1 MTFPQNLAS
10 DLFLAENDL
19 DSIEM
24 IPLGGPEG
32 DDADYEIPENLP
44 ILPVRNTVLF
54 PGMVV
59 PVTVGRQKSVRLVK
73 KAYKGNRIIG
83 VVAQANQQKDEPTP
97 DDLYRLGTVAYI
109 IKMITLPDGNITIII
124 QGKKRFEIGKITQ
137 EDPFMTA
144 NVRPIDDVFL
154 NSGKKE
160 GKALI
165 QTLKEAAYKI
175 LRLNP
180 EIPQEAR
187 IALDNIESPMFL
199 VHFLSSNINADVADK
214 QRLLEKTEGAQ
225 QAQLLLEYM
234 LKEVQLLELKREI
247 QSKASL
253 DLDQQQRDYYL
264 RQQMKVLQ
272 DELGMDTPDR
282 ELDELRAKAAK
293 KNWSKPIRD
302 HFDKEL
308 AKLQRSNPM
317 APDYPITM
325 NYIELMVDLPWNEY
339 TKDNFDLKRAQKIL
353 DGDHFGLEKVKE
365 RIIEY
370 LAVLKLKTER
380 IAEATAAQEAAHE
393 AAGTVALNGR
403 SRDAKNKAH
412 SSEAMKAPI
421 LCLYGPP
428 GVGKT
433 SLGRSIAKA
442 LGRKYSRMALGGVH
456 DEAEIRGHRKT
467 YIGAMPGKIIQNIRK
482 TGASN
487 PVFILDEIDKV
498 SSDFRGDPSSA
509 LLEVLDPEQ
518 NSTFV
523 DNYLD
528 VEFDLSKVLFIATA
542 NSLDTIHPALRDR
555 MEIIDITGY
564 TVEEKVQIAKK
575 YLVPKQRKEHGLKT
589 KDLQIDDKAVVK
601 IVEGY
606 TRESGVRNLEQ
617 KIGAMVRKIA
627 KSIAM
632 DEPYEH
638 HIRPTDV
645 TRLLGTEI
653 FDKDIYSDDDIA
665 GIVTGLAWTQVGGEI
680 LLIES
685 SLSRG
690 KGALTL
696 SGQLGDVMK
705 ESAMTALSYL
715 KAHAD
720 DLGIDYRIFNHY
732 DLHVHVPAGAVPKD
746 GPSAGITMVTSMAS
760 IFTQRKIRP
769 FLAMTGEVT
778 LRGKVLPVGGIKEK
792 ILAANRA
799 GVKEIILC
807 TKNRKD
813 IEEINSAYIK
823 DLTFHYADT
832 VGQVL
837 DIALLPQTVS
847 RPLKFILPEEKQE
860 AEKVY

>member
-1 MTFPQNLAS
+1 MMLEKDLATRLLMSDFDSDNLEIVPIGS
-10 DLFLAENDL
+10 
-19 DSIEM
+19 
-24 IPLGGPEG
+24 PEG
-32 DDADYEIPENLP
+32 IDDDYELPANLP

-54 PGMVV
+54 PGMVI
-59 PVTVGRQKSVRLVK
+59 PVTVGRQKSIRLVK

-83 VVAQANQQKDEPTP
+83 VVAQLNQQKDEPTA

-124 QGKKRFEIGKITQ
+124 QGKKRFELQQVVQ
-137 EDPFMTA
+137 EEPFMTA
-144 NVRPIDDVFL
+144 TVRQLDDSFP
-154 NSGKKE
+154 NATKKE

-165 QTLKEAAYKI
+165 QSLKESAYKI

-199 VHFLSSNINADVADK
+199 LHFLSSNINAEVADK
-214 QRLLEKTEGAQ
+214 QRLLETLEGAQ

-234 LKEVQLLELKREI
+234 MREVQLLELKREI
-247 QSKASL
+247 QSKASS
-253 DLDQQQRDYYL
+253 DLDQQQRDYFL
-264 RQQMKVLQ
+264 RQQIKVLQ

-282 ELDELRAKAAK
+282 DLEDIRVRANQK
-293 KNWSKPIRD
+293 KWPAEIRA

-308 AKLQRSNPM
+308 NKLQRINPM
-317 APDYPITM
+317 APEYPVTM

-339 TKDNFDLKRAQKIL
+339 SKDNFDLKRAQKVL
-353 DGDHFGLEKVKE
+353 DADHFGLEKVKE

-370 LAVLKLKTER
+370 LAVLKLK
-380 IAEATAAQEAAHE
+380 
-393 AAGTVALNGR
+393 N
-403 SRDAKNKAH
+403 D
-412 SSEAMKAPI
+412 MKAPI

-467 YIGAMPGKIIQNIRK
+467 YIGAMPGKILQNIRK
-482 TGASN
+482 CGTSN

-518 NSTFV
+518 NSTFM
-523 DNYLD
+523 DNYLE
-528 VEFDLSKVLFIATA
+528 VEYDLSKSLFIATA
-542 NSLDTIHPALRDR
+542 NALDTIHPALRDR

-575 YLVPKQRKEHGLKT
+575 YLVPKQRKDHGLKT
-589 KDLQIDDKAVVK
+589 KDLQIDDKALVR
-601 IVEGY
+601 IIEGY
-606 TRESGVRNLEQ
+606 TRESGVRSLEQ
-617 KIGAMVRKIA
+617 KIGTIVRKIA

-632 DEPYEH
+632 EEEYPKS
-638 HIRPTDV
+638 IKVADV
-645 TRLLGTEI
+645 HKMLGAEI
-653 FDKDIYSDDDIA
+653 FDKDLYTDDDIA
-665 GIVTGLAWTQVGGEI
+665 GMVTGLAWTQVGGEI
-680 LLIES
+680 LMIET

-690 KGALTL
+690 KGILTL
-696 SGQLGDVMK
+696 SGQLGEVMK
-705 ESAMTALSYL
+705 ESAVTALSYL

-720 DLGIDYRIFNHY
+720 DLNIDYRLFNNY
-732 DLHVHVPAGAVPKD
+732 DLHIHVPAGAVPKD
-746 GPSAGITMVTSMAS
+746 GPSAGITILTSMAS
-760 IFTQRKIRP
+760 IYTQRRVRP

-807 TKNRKD
+807 SKNRKD
-813 IEEINSAYIK
+813 VEEINASYIK
-823 DLTFHYADT
+823 DLRFHYVDNVA
-832 VGQVL
+832 QVL
-837 DIALLPQTVS
+837 AVALLPEKVGK
-847 RPLKFILPEEKQE
+847 PMKFILPEERDASQQPATPPVQTDIE
-860 AEKVY
+860 RVTVY